1 MTIII
6 ISFVLGFISTKIF
19 IGFFK
24 GMLTQAG
31 IVRQN
36 YMGIMIPV
44 GMGLVF
50 LPYIIMNACIAAYF
64 HDEKVVPYYILGVI
78 AMSLAGV
85 VDDLVGDRSS
95 SGFKGHFKA
104 LFKGTLTTG
113 AFKALFGGAVAFLIS
128 LSFTKD
134 IFEIILNTLLIALA
148 TNFFN
153 LLDLRPGRALKIYT
167 VSSIP
172 VLIFSSEVSRLL
184 LGGMLSSALA
194 YFWDDIKAR
203 TMMGDSGSNVLGASI
218 GIIAA
223 YEFGIWTKIAIL
235 AALILVH
242 AVSEKY
248 SITKIIESNRLL
260 NYIDK
265 LGR

>member
-1 MTIII
+1 MDLTI

-19 IGFFK
+19 MGFFK
-24 GMLTQAG
+24 GMLVQSG

-36 YMGIMIPV
+36 YMGTMIPV

-50 LPYIIMNACIAAYF
+50 LPYIIINACIATYF
-64 HDEKVVPYYILGVI
+64 FDEKLVPYYVLGVI

-134 IFEIILNTLLIALA
+134 IGEIILNTLLIALA

-153 LLDLRPGRALKIYT
+153 LLDLRPGRALKVY
-167 VSSIP
+167 SACCIP
-172 VLIFSSEVSRLL
+172 VLIFSSELSRLL
-184 LGGMLSSALA
+184 LGGMLASALA

-223 YEFGIWTKIAIL
+223 YEFGMWTKIAL
-235 AALILVH
+235 LTALILVH

-248 SITKIIESNRLL
+248 SITKIIENNRLL
-260 NYIDK
+260 NYIDR